1 MQISQTKLMRRD
13 QKLFAFS
20 VENDLVRADRL
31 F

>member
-13 QKLFAFS
+13 QKLFIFS